1 MPDRKLAALV
11 DQPLPDLTLVDAD
24 GAPYALRQSHG
35 KPLTLFF
42 FTHLGT
48 PG

>member
-1 MPDRKLAALV
+1 MPDRRLAALV
-11 DQPLPDLTLVDAD
+11 DQPLPDLTLLDAD
-24 GAPYALRQSHG
+24 GRPFALRQATA

-42 FTHLGT
+42 FTHLRT

>member
-1 MPDRKLAALV
+1 MSQRDPADLL
-11 DQPLPDLTLVDAD
+11 DQPLPDLILEDAD
-24 GAPYALRQSHG
+24 GQPFPLRQYLG

-42 FTHLGT
+42 FTHLRT

>member
-1 MPDRKLAALV
+1 MPDHRLADLV
-11 DQPLPDLTLVDAD
+11 DQPLPDLTLLDAD
-24 GAPYALRQSHG
+24 GQPFVLRQAVG

-42 FTHLGT
+42 FTHLRS